1 MEELDDE
8 LRFRT
13 SFQLI
18 LFVRAQFEVP
28 RFYLNKIANTLNKMK
43 GKKLTAGEKGMLVNE
58 QRFSMI
64 VVLCNILDSEQGV
77 SNSVKSAVA
86 ASLLNM
92 IEMSFIPSD
101 DDVFA
106 DLINH
111 SIDNFC
117 RNVEDET
124 GIEDYRDK
132 LLEGVSLAKDVI
144 NKINEKA
151 RRIKEADEI
160 LKGICLN

>member
-1 MEELDDE
+1 
-8 LRFRT
+8 
-13 SFQLI
+13 
-18 LFVRAQFEVP
+18 
-28 RFYLNKIANTLNKMK
+28 MK
-43 GKKLTAGEKGMLVNE
+43 DKKLTAAEKGMLVNE

-64 VVLCNILDSEQGV
+64 VVLCNILDSEEGV

-86 ASLLNM
+86 ASLINM

-117 RNVEDET
+117 RSVEEQS
-124 GIEDYRDK
+124 GIENYRSV
-132 LLEGVSLAKDVI
+132 LSESVSIAKGLVK
-144 NKINEKA
+144 KINEKA

-160 LKGICLN
+160 LKNICLN

>member
-1 MEELDDE
+1 
-8 LRFRT
+8 
-13 SFQLI
+13 
-18 LFVRAQFEVP
+18 
-28 RFYLNKIANTLNKMK
+28 MK
-43 GKKLTAGEKGMLVNE
+43 PKKLTAGEKGMLVNE

-117 RNVEDET
+117 KNVEEET
-124 GIEDYRDK
+124 GIE
-132 LLEGVSLAKDVI
+132 VFV
-144 NKINEKA
+144 
-151 RRIKEADEI
+151 
-160 LKGICLN
+160 

>member
-1 MEELDDE
+1 
-8 LRFRT
+8 
-13 SFQLI
+13 
-18 LFVRAQFEVP
+18 
-28 RFYLNKIANTLNKMK
+28 MK
-43 GKKLTAGEKGMLVNE
+43 PKKLTAGEKGMLVNE

-117 RNVEDET
+117 RNIEDET
-124 GIEDYRDK
+124 GIEDYRAK
-132 LLEGVSLAKDVI
+132 LLEGVSMAKNVI

-160 LKGICLN
+160 LKNICLN